1 MSKQPVIAHKTSHL
15 AIVLGILAV
24 LAALLAS
31 RAWTLHVT
39 EHEFLAGEGSKRNTR
54 VQPLTAYRGV
64 IKDRAGRPLAVSTPV
79 TTLWGE
85 PSELL
90 ENRAA
95 WSRLKGNKVLSEA
108 ELAQRVE
115 LYRKRNY
122 VYLARRLAPSQ
133 AESVLSKNIPGIYTE
148 TEYRRYYPAGEVTS
162 HLVGFTNI
170 DDRGQEGLELMLDER
185 LNGISGRKKVV
196 RDLKG
201 RVIQDI
207 EVQKEARPGEDI
219 ELSIDLRLQYIAY
232 RELKAAVEKY
242 QAVGGSVVVLDART
256 GEILAMVNQP
266 GFNPNSRAGVSL
278 STLRNRALTD
288 LFEPGSTIKPLTIA
302 AGLEAGIINP
312 STTIDTTPG
321 TMRVGRDMV
330 RDVRNYG
337 VIDIPTV
344 LAKSSNVAT
353 SKIALELGE
362 QELPALM
369 GRFGLGMTTG
379 VDFPGEAAGSL
390 PIRQRWRDIEK
401 ATLSYGYGVSVS
413 ALQLARAYGVL
424 ANNGV
429 LLPAT
434 LFKQEK
440 APQGEEVIAAEH
452 ANNLVK
458 MLEGVVS
465 EGTASRAQVPGYR
478 IAGKTG
484 TVRKL
489 INGNY
494 NSERYLAMFAGIA
507 PVEDPRIVTVV
518 VVDDPRSGVYYGGL
532 VAAPVFASIMS
543 AVLPMLNIEPEKAPV
558 YAQGG
563 QL

>member
-1 MSKQPVIAHKTSHL
+1 MTKQEEIKPNGWHL
-15 AIVLGILAV
+15 VLV
-24 LAALLAS
+24 LALLGLGAWVLVE
-31 RAWTLHVT
+31 RAWTLHVVD
-39 EHEFLAGEGSKRNTR
+39 HDFLANEGSKRNTR

-85 PSELL
+85 PAELL

-95 WSRLKGNKVLSEA
+95 WERLKGNKVLSDA
-108 ELAQRVE
+108 VLAQRVE

-133 AESVLSKNIPGIYTE
+133 AQSVLSKNIPGIYTE

-266 GFNPNSRAGVSL
+266 GFNPNSRAGVSV
-278 STLRNRALTD
+278 SALRNRAVTD

-302 AGLEAGIINP
+302 AGLEAGIIAAD
-312 STTIDTTPG
+312 SEIDTTPG
-321 TMRVGRDMV
+321 TMRIGRDTV
-330 RDVRNYG
+330 RDFRNYG
-337 VIDIPTV
+337 VMNIPAV

-353 SKIALELGE
+353 SKIALELDG
-362 QELPALM
+362 QELPSLM
-369 GRFGLGMTTG
+369 ARFGLGMSTG
-379 VDFPGEAAGSL
+379 VDFPGEAAGNL

-424 ANNGV
+424 ANEGK

-440 APQGEEVIAAEH
+440 APEGEVVMAAEH
-452 ANNLVK
+452 ANSIVK

-484 TVRKL
+484 TTRKL

-518 VVDDPRSGVYYGGL
+518 AVDDPRSGVYYGGL
-532 VAAPVFASIMS
+532 VAAPVFANIMS
-543 AVLPMLNIEPEKAPV
+543 AVLPMLNIEPEKTPV

-563 QL
+563 Q

>member
-1 MSKQPVIAHKTSHL
+1 
-15 AIVLGILAV
+15 
-24 LAALLAS
+24 
-31 RAWTLHVT
+31 
-39 EHEFLAGEGSKRNTR
+39 
-54 VQPLTAYRGV
+54 
-64 IKDRAGRPLAVSTPV
+64 
-79 TTLWGE
+79 
-85 PSELL
+85 
-90 ENRAA
+90 
-95 WSRLKGNKVLSEA
+95 
-108 ELAQRVE
+108 
-115 LYRKRNY
+115 
-122 VYLARRLAPSQ
+122 
-133 AESVLSKNIPGIYTE
+133 
-148 TEYRRYYPAGEVTS
+148 
-162 HLVGFTNI
+162 
-170 DDRGQEGLELMLDER
+170 
-185 LNGISGRKKVV
+185 
-196 RDLKG
+196 
-201 RVIQDI
+201 
-207 EVQKEARPGEDI
+207 
-219 ELSIDLRLQYIAY
+219 
-232 RELKAAVEKY
+232 
-242 QAVGGSVVVLDART
+242 
-256 GEILAMVNQP
+256 
-266 GFNPNSRAGVSL
+266 
-278 STLRNRALTD
+278 
-288 LFEPGSTIKPLTIA
+288 
-302 AGLEAGIINP
+302 
-312 STTIDTTPG
+312 IDTTPG
-321 TMRVGRDMV
+321 TMRIGRDTV

-440 APQGEEVIAAEH
+440 TPQGEEVIAAEH

-518 VVDDPRSGVYYGGL
+518 VVDDPRSGIYYGGL

-563 QL
+563 RP

>member
-1 MSKQPVIAHKTSHL
+1 
-15 AIVLGILAV
+15 
-24 LAALLAS
+24 
-31 RAWTLHVT
+31 
-39 EHEFLAGEGSKRNTR
+39 
-54 VQPLTAYRGV
+54 
-64 IKDRAGRPLAVSTPV
+64 
-79 TTLWGE
+79 
-85 PSELL
+85 
-90 ENRAA
+90 
-95 WSRLKGNKVLSEA
+95 
-108 ELAQRVE
+108 
-115 LYRKRNY
+115 
-122 VYLARRLAPSQ
+122 
-133 AESVLSKNIPGIYTE
+133 
-148 TEYRRYYPAGEVTS
+148 
-162 HLVGFTNI
+162 
-170 DDRGQEGLELMLDER
+170 
-185 LNGISGRKKVV
+185 
-196 RDLKG
+196 
-201 RVIQDI
+201 
-207 EVQKEARPGEDI
+207 
-219 ELSIDLRLQYIAY
+219 QYIAY

-266 GFNPNSRAGVSL
+266 GFNPNSRAGVSI

-312 STTIDTTPG
+312 GTTIDTTPG
-321 TMRVGRDMV
+321 TMRIGRDTV

-440 APQGEEVIAAEH
+440 TPQGEEVIAAEH

-478 IAGKTG
+478 IAGKTS

-494 NSERYLAMFAGIA
+494 KSERYLSMFAGIA
-507 PVEDPRIVTVV
+507 PA
-518 VVDDPRSGVYYGGL
+518 DDPRTV
-532 VAAPVFASIMS
+532 
-543 AVLPMLNIEPEKAPV
+543 
-558 YAQGG
+558 
-563 QL
+563 

>member
-90 ENRAA
+90 ENRDA
-95 WSRLKGNKVLSEA
+95 WARLRGNKVLSDV

-115 LYRKRNY
+115 LYRKRSY

-266 GFNPNSRAGVSL
+266 GFNPNSRAGVSI

-312 STTIDTTPG
+312 GTTIDTTPG
-321 TMRVGRDMV
+321 TMRIGRDTV

-440 APQGEEVIAAEH
+440 TPQGEEVIAAEH

-518 VVDDPRSGVYYGGL
+518 VVDDPRSGIYYGGL

-563 QL
+563 RP